1 MSARLRTRLAVLLVL
16 LALLGLRAPS
26 VEAQR
31 MSGEPVSQ
39 LTANFDAANART
51 IQQLVD
57 SLASVG
63 VPSQILVDKAV
74 EGARRGA
81 PPDRVL
87 SVLRSYAGH
96 LKTAQAVL
104 GSGKRNDVYQAAA
117 NALLAGVSVRV
128 LHDLQSLRPASMLVL
143 PLVVVT
149 DLTLRGV
156 PEDSAA
162 AYVIRLLVADARD
175 SDLTELQQSVAQ
187 GIIAGTRP
195 AAAASSAMQ
204 QTLRRLTP

>member
-1 MSARLRTRLAVLLVL
+1 MRPAFARALL
-16 LALLGLRAPS
+16 LAALPVLAS
-26 VEAQR
+26 SANAQR
-31 MSGEPVSQ
+31 MSGESQ
-39 LTANFDAANART
+39 LAANFDAASARAV
-51 IQQLVD
+51 QQLVD
-57 SLASVG
+57 SLALGG

-81 PPDRVL
+81 SPERVMA
-87 SVLRSYAGH
+87 VIRGYAGH
-96 LKTAQAVL
+96 LRAAQSGL

-117 NALLAGVSVRV
+117 NALLAGVSIKVVR
-128 LHDLQSLRPASMLVL
+128 DLQALRPASMLVL

-162 AYVIRLLVADARD
+162 AYVTRLLVADARD
-175 SDLTELQQSVAQ
+175 SDLVELQQSVAQ
-187 GIIAGTRP
+187 GIVAGARP
-195 AAAASSAMQ
+195 AVAASSAVQ